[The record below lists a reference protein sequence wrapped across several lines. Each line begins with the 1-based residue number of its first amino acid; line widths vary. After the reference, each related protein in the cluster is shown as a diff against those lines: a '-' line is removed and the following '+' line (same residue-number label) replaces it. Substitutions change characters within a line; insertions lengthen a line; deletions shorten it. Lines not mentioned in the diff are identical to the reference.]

1 MAFSRDGFSPD
12 GRAVGPRIHS
22 YTTTDAKATVDTTG
36 YFNAIA
42 SIVEVGDL
50 IYVVDSVT
58 PTFTL
63 MPVLSNT
70 GTIVDVGDGLV
81 IGVTDTD

>member
-1 MAFSRDGFSPD
+1 MPFSRDGFSPD

-22 YTTTDAKATVDTTG
+22 YTTIDAKATVDTTG
-36 YFNAIA
+36 YFNDIA
-42 SIVEVGDL
+42 GIVEPGDL
-50 IYVVDSVT
+50 IYVVDALT

-70 GTIVDVGDGLV
+70 GSVVDVGDGLV